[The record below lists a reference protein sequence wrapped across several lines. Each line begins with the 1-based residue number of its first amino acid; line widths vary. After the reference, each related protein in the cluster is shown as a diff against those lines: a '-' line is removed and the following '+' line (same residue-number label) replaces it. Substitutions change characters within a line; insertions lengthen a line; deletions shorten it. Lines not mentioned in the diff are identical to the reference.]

1 MKQNRQT
8 GGDGEKRQ
16 TKKQALN
23 SREHTDGHQ
32 GEVDAGMAELCG
44 GE

>member
-1 MKQNRQT
+1 MKQEEEEDQT
-8 GGDGEKRQ
+8 LL
-16 TKKQALN
+16 KKQALN